1 MTSNRDKG
9 GIANNKDSF
18 SNDEDV
24 NILTSHTVREQQREI
39 NTRLEEVDLAEDK
52 M

>member
-1 MTSNRDKG
+1 MTSNRDKV

-18 SNDEDV
+18 S